1 MNGRRGPRDQWKA
14 LVASQKPATDE
25 NGKTTDDETA
35 DEPEHRGSAVNRAF
49 ATLRR
54 YRRIWLGGCLFILVI
69 CLVAVYSGNGRPDR
83 FPVSGQVLIDGEP
96 LAHGEVRFIP
106 DGARASIG
114 TLDEHG
120 RFTLTCFDG
129 SDGAVPGTHRVEVA
143 TAESLNE
150 KEVRWHAP
158 EKYASFETSGLS
170 VEITGP
176 TDDLVIKLTWDGE
189 QPIVERG

>member
-1 MNGRRGPRDQWKA
+1 MNGRRVPRDQWKA
-14 LVASQKPATDE
+14 LVASQKSAADE
-25 NGKTTDDETA
+25 NGKTTRDETP
-35 DEPEHRGSAVNRAF
+35 DEPEHHDSAVNRALVI
-49 ATLRR
+49 LRR
-54 YRRIWLGGCLFILVI
+54 YRLGWLGGCLFILVI
-69 CLVAVYSGNGRPDR
+69 WLVAVYSGNGPPDR
-83 FPVSGQVLIDGEP
+83 VPVSGQVLIDGKP
-96 LAHGEVRFIP
+96 LTHGEVRFIP

-143 TAESLNE
+143 AAESLNE

-158 EKYASFETSGLS
+158 EKYASFETSGLT

-176 TDDLVIKLTWDGE
+176 TDDLVIKLIWDGE
-189 QPIVERG
+189 QPIVERE